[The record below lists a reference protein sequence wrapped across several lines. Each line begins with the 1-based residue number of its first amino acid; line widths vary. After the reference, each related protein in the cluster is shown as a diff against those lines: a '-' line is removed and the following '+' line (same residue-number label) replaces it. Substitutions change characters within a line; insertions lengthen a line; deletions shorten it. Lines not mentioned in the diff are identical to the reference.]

1 LAAEQR
7 QFAGKVPGAKPK
19 RKLPDA
25 IFNGNCSPAMACYTS
40 HADLFAGYGVNWRK
54 ASFLGMEQSVEDF
67 IGAQMS
73 KASYSKGVT
82 EPPLLEHT
90 IGEALDRAASQ
101 WPGGLALVSRHQ
113 GIRWTWAELNAEVDR
128 IACGLL
134 AHNVAKGDRV
144 GIWAPNCAEWTVT
157 QFATA
162 KIGAILVTINPAY
175 RLSELEYALNK
186 VGCSV
191 LVTAPSFK
199 TSDYVGMLRELG
211 SAKLPTVRL
220 MVALGAQEHPGFLS
234 WAALREDANRAHLVS
249 IGATLDRNDAINIQ
263 FTSGTTGFPKGATLT
278 HRNILNNGLFTG
290 RTIKVGPDDRICIP
304 VPLYHCFGMVM
315 GNMAALTSGAAMIYP
330 GEAFDPKLVVEAVQA
345 DACTAL
351 YGVPTM
357 FITVLNQPGLAAY
370 DVSTLRTGIMAG
382 SPCPTATMRAVI
394 DRLNM
399 AEVTIGYGMTE
410 TSPITTQT
418 ATDDPLEERVTTV
431 GRVHPHAEAKI
442 VSPDGRTLPRG
453 EQGEYCSRGYAV
465 MLGYWDDPEKT
476 AEAIDAEGWMH
487 SGDLATMDEK
497 GYVRITGRI
506 KDMIIRGGENIYP
519 REIEEFLLSHPAIS
533 DAQVFGVADEK
544 YGEEVCAWII
554 AKPDVALASEDV
566 IAHCKG
572 QIAHFK
578 VPRHVRIVDAF
589 VMTVTG
595 KAQKFE
601 MRKTMEAELA
611 MASGRG

>member
-1 LAAEQR
+1 MT
-7 QFAGKVPGAKPK
+7 G
-19 RKLPDA
+19 
-25 IFNGNCSPAMACYTS
+25 
-40 HADLFAGYGVNWRK
+40 
-54 ASFLGMEQSVEDF
+54 QS
-67 IGAQMS
+67 S
-73 KASYSKGVT
+73 SKGVT
-82 EPPLLEHT
+82 APPLLEYT
-90 IGEALDRAASQ
+90 IGVALDRAAAA
-101 WPGGLALVSRHQ
+101 WPAELALVSRHQ
-113 GIRWTWAELNAEVDR
+113 SIRWTWAELNAEVNR
-128 IACGLL
+128 VACGFL
-134 AHNVAKGDRV
+134 AHGVAKGDRV

-175 RLSELEYALNK
+175 RLSEVEYALGK

-211 SAKLPTVRL
+211 PGKLPHVRL
-220 MVALGAQEHPGFLS
+220 MVSLGDERHDGFLPWS
-234 WAALREDANRAHLVS
+234 DLRREVDTEQLMQ

-278 HRNILNNGLFTG
+278 HRNILNNGLITG
-290 RTIKVGPDDRICIP
+290 HMIKAGVADRICIP
-304 VPLYHCFGMVM
+304 VPLYHCFGMVL
-315 GNMAALTSGAAMIYP
+315 GNLVSLTSGAAMVYP
-330 GEAFDPKLVVEAVQA
+330 GEAFDPRLVLEAVQA
-345 DACTAL
+345 EACTAL

-357 FITVLNQPGLAAY
+357 FITVLNQPGLSEY

-394 DRLNM
+394 DQLNM
-399 AEVTIGYGMTE
+399 GEVTIAYGMTE

-431 GRVHPHAEAKI
+431 GRVHPNAEAK
-442 VSPDGRTLPRG
+442 VVGADGATLPIG

-476 AEAIDAEGWMH
+476 AEAIDSDGWMH
-487 SGDLATMDEK
+487 SGDLATMDDK

-519 REIEEFLLSHPAIS
+519 REIEEFLLSHPAIA
-533 DAQVFGVADEK
+533 DAQVFGVANEK
-544 YGEEVCAWII
+544 YGEEVCTWVI
-554 AKPDVALASEDV
+554 AKPGATILPEDV
-566 IAHCKG
+566 VAHCKG
-572 QIAHFK
+572 QIAHYK

-589 VMTVTG
+589 TMTVTG

-601 MRKTMEAELA
+601 MRKVMEAEL
-611 MASGRG
+611 RQ